1 LDLLQEYLAI
11 GAVVELVCPQSLSV
25 PQFLDQWGVRH
36 LVPWF
41 VISKAEGTS
50 QKHRLITDCRKV
62 NRFLQAPHFK
72 MDHWGQIFPFVR
84 RGMWACKVDLKH
96 AYFHLPLAKKIAG
109 ISGFAG
115 ERQIF
120 SVSGSPIRSK
130 PFTFLVDPSDENL
143 GQGLETKGYQQFCV
157 PGRRF
162 GVGKKSKQ
170 VGKGHGLRPG
180 HFSPVGSSNKLQE
193 KCSATNP
200 KSATFGFPFG
210 LGKRPPPSA
219 GGKNFPS

>member
-1 LDLLQEYLAI
+1 MVCHLQGGRDISKTSSHYRLSKSESVFAGTSLQN
-11 GAVVELVCPQSLSV
+11 GPLGSNFSFCPQGHVGL
-25 PQFLDQWGVRH
+25 QGGL
-36 LVPWF
+36 
-41 VISKAEGTS
+41 ET
-50 QKHRLITDCRKV
+50 RL
-62 NRFLQAPHFK
+62 FSPAS
-72 MDHWGQIFPFVR
+72 G
-84 RGMWACKVDLKH
+84 
-96 AYFHLPLAKKIAG
+96 KKFAG

-120 SVSGSPIRSK
+120 SVSGSPVRSK
-130 PFTFLVDPSDENL
+130 PFTFLVDPSDENF

-193 KCSATNP
+193 KCSTTNP

-219 GGKNFPS
+219 GGKTFLHEKGVETIRQQKNF